1 MDMSLALHPGARGDR
16 EDPPLSRYRG
26 LALRNCLV
34 ENYDL
39 LRRRLAGYLGSY
51 DQATDCLHEAWLR
64 LGDMTISSA
73 VEDPPAYVYRV
84 ARNLA
89 VDNLRRSQKW
99 PQAADAEIDAICDP
113 APGPERI
120 AEARSRIRAVDHA
133 LRGLP
138 YRHQAIL
145 VAVHG
150 DELARQEVARRHG
163 MSVRGVDAV
172 LRQAVL
178 HCAEAAC

>member
-1 MDMSLALHPGARGDR
+1 MDMSIALHPGACGDR

-39 LRRRLAGYLGSY
+39 LRRRLAACLGSN

-64 LGDMTISSA
+64 LGDMTVSSA
-73 VEDPPAYVYRV
+73 IRNPSAYVYQV

-89 VDNLRRSQKW
+89 VDSQRRSQRW
-99 PQAADAEIDAICDP
+99 PLSSDAEIDAVSDP

-120 AEARSRIRAVDHA
+120 AEARSRIRAIDHA
-133 LRGLP
+133 MRGLP

-145 VAVHG
+145 VAVRG